1 MLHPL
6 RLLFFVCCTLAAGAL
21 TAQDDEGLIFLN
33 NPSFEDLPRNSQ
45 PPRGWTN
52 CGAPGETPP
61 DVHPD
66 PEKLFKVGM
75 KAQHD
80 NTFLGMVTRDTET
93 WESVGQQLA
102 QPFVAGQ
109 CYRFDVQ
116 LARSLTYLS
125 MSRMT
130 GQPTNYVTPSRL
142 RVWGGYSVCDRAQLL
157 GSSGLVH
164 NPKWKQYN
172 IKLSP
177 EDDFTHIIIEA
188 YYPEAILL
196 ATNGNVLVDNAL
208 PLTPIDCNNEAD
220 MFPAVAMEDTPAP
233 TNPDDDIETRE
244 IPERRKVNPG
254 KTTAPP
260 NAFVP
265 KAPQE
270 PTVRLGK
277 TEAILKEGE
286 VFTVENIAF
295 KSNSAELE
303 EESEDALQEIVG
315 FLKENDNVI
324 VEIGGHASRMATNY
338 FATDLSSNRAKTV
351 VSYLKRYNIG
361 FERLL
366 AKGYGK
372 SKPVCLDD
380 TKDCNRR
387 NQRVEVKILKIR
399 KTK

>member
-6 RLLFFVCCTLAAGAL
+6 RLLFFICFSLAAGAL
-21 TAQDDEGLIFLN
+21 TAQNEEGLIFLL
-33 NPSFEDLPRNSQ
+33 NPSFEDMPRNSS

-66 PEKLFKVGM
+66 PEFLFRVGM
-75 KAQHD
+75 RAQHE

-102 QPFVAGQ
+102 QPFMAGQ
-109 CYRFDVQ
+109 CYRLDIQ

-130 GQPTNYVTPSRL
+130 KQPTNYVTPVRL
-142 RVWGGYSVCDRAQLL
+142 RIWGGYSVCDRAQLL
-157 GSSGLVH
+157 GSSGLVS
-164 NPKWKQYN
+164 NSDWRQYN

-177 EDDFTHIIIEA
+177 EDDFTHIILEA

-196 ATNGNVLVDNAL
+196 ATNGNVLVDNAR
-208 PLTPIDCNNEAD
+208 PIFPIDCDDEAA
-220 MFPAVAMEDTPAP
+220 MFTDFSVADVPPP
-233 TNPDDDIETRE
+233 TNPDDDIVITT
-244 IPERRKVNPG
+244 IPEDDPPK
-254 KTTAPP
+254 KTPPP
-260 NAFVP
+260 NTFTP
-265 KAPQE
+265 KAPEE
-270 PTVRLGK
+270 PTVRLGQ

-286 VFTVENIAF
+286 VFTVENISF

-315 FLKENDNVI
+315 FLKENSNVI
-324 VEIGGHASRMATNY
+324 VEIGGHASRMATSFY
-338 FATDLSSNRAKTV
+338 ASDLSSNRAKTV
-351 VSYLKRYNIG
+351 VSYLKSYNIG

-372 SKPVCLDD
+372 SKPVCMDD

-387 NQRVEVKILKIR
+387 NQRVEVKILKI
-399 KTK
+399 KKSK

>member
-1 MLHPL
+1 MLHSL
-6 RLLFFVCCTLAAGAL
+6 RLLLFVCCTLAAGVLA
-21 TAQDDEGLIFLN
+21 AQGEEGLIFLN
-33 NPSFEDLPRNSQ
+33 NPSFEDLARNSQ

-66 PEKLFKVGM
+66 PEFLFRVGM
-75 KAQHD
+75 KAQHEK
-80 NTFLGMVTRDTET
+80 TFLGMVTRDTET

-102 QPFVAGQ
+102 QPFVANQ
-109 CYRFDVQ
+109 CYRLDIQ

-130 GQPTNYVTPSRL
+130 KQPTNYVTPIRL

-157 GSSGLVH
+157 GSSGLVS
-164 NPKWKQYN
+164 NSDWRQYN

-177 EDDFTHIIIEA
+177 EDDFTHIILEA

-196 ATNGNVLVDNAL
+196 ATNGNVLLDNAR
-208 PLTPIDCNNEAD
+208 PMFPIDCDDEA
-220 MFPAVAMEDTPAP
+220 AMLTEPPLADGPEP
-233 TNPDDDIETRE
+233 TNPANE
-244 IPERRKVNPG
+244 IVLTEVPERTEPKVYKG
-254 KTTAPP
+254 PP

-270 PTVRLGK
+270 PTVRLGQ

-286 VFTVENIAF
+286 VFTVENISF

-315 FLKENDNVI
+315 FLKENNNVI
-324 VEIGGHASRMATNY
+324 VEIGGHASRMATSFY
-338 FATDLSSNRAKTV
+338 ASDLSSNRAKTV
-351 VSYLKRYNIG
+351 VAYLKRNNIG

-366 AKGYGK
+366 SKGYGK
-372 SKPVCLDD
+372 SKPVCMDN

-387 NQRVEVKILKIR
+387 NQRVEVKILKIKR
-399 KTK
+399 SK

>member
-6 RLLFFVCCTLAAGAL
+6 RLLLLVCLTLATGAL
-21 TAQDDEGLIFLN
+21 MAQHEEGLIFLL
-33 NPSFEDLPRNSQ
+33 NPSFEDMPRNSS

-52 CGAPGETPP
+52 CGPRTETPP

-66 PEKLFKVGM
+66 PEFLFRVGM
-75 KAQHD
+75 AAQHE

-93 WESVGQQLA
+93 WESVGQQLS
-102 QPFVAGQ
+102 QSFVAGQ
-109 CYRFDVQ
+109 CYRLDIH

-130 GQPTNYVTPSRL
+130 SQPTNYVTPVRL

-157 GSSGLVH
+157 GSSELVS
-164 NPKWKQYN
+164 NSDWREYRL
-172 IKLSP
+172 KLSP
-177 EDDFTHIIIEA
+177 EDNFTHIILEA

-196 ATNGNVLVDNAL
+196 ATNGNILVDNAR
-208 PLTPIDCNNEAD
+208 PLVPIDCDDEA
-220 MFPAVAMEDTPAP
+220 AMLTDPPLAGSPSEPR
-233 TNPDDDIETRE
+233 NPDEGIKVIK
-244 IPERRKVNPG
+244 IPEPRVIDEPSKP
-254 KTTAPP
+254 KSFT
-260 NAFVP
+260 P
-265 KAPQE
+265 KAPEE
-270 PTVRLGK
+270 PIVRLGQ

-286 VFTVENIAF
+286 VFTVENISF
-295 KSNSAELE
+295 KTNSAELE
-303 EESEDALQEIVG
+303 EASEQALQEIVT
-315 FLKENDNVI
+315 FLKKNDNVI
-324 VEIGGHASRMATNY
+324 VEIGGHASRMATDY
-338 FATDLSSNRAKTV
+338 YALGLSSNRAKTV

-366 AKGYGK
+366 SMGYGK

-399 KTK
+399 TK

>member
-6 RLLFFVCCTLAAGAL
+6 RLLLFVCCTLAAGAL
-21 TAQDDEGLIFLN
+21 TAQNEEGLIFLN

-66 PEKLFKVGM
+66 PEFLFRVGM
-75 KAQHD
+75 RAEHE

-102 QPFVAGQ
+102 QPFVANQ
-109 CYRFDVQ
+109 CYRLDIQ

-130 GQPTNYVTPSRL
+130 KQPTNYVTPIRL

-157 GSSGLVH
+157 GSSGLVS
-164 NPKWKQYN
+164 NSDWRPYS

-177 EDDFTHIIIEA
+177 EDDFTHIILEA

-196 ATNGNVLVDNAL
+196 AINGNVLVDNAR
-208 PLTPIDCNNEAD
+208 PIFPIDCDDEAA
-220 MFPAVAMEDTPAP
+220 MFTDFSVADAPPP
-233 TNPDDDIETRE
+233 TNPDEE
-244 IPERRKVNPG
+244 IVVTKVPPG
-254 KTTAPP
+254 NRIT
-260 NAFVP
+260 P
-265 KAPQE
+265 KSPKPVVVQKPQE
-270 PTVRLGK
+270 PTVRLGQ

-286 VFTVENIAF
+286 VFTVENISF
-295 KSNSAELE
+295 KSNLAELE
-303 EESEDALQEIVG
+303 EESEQALQEIVG

-338 FATDLSSNRAKTV
+338 YAQDLSSKRAKTV
-351 VSYLKRYNIG
+351 VAYLKRNNIG

-366 AKGYGK
+366 SKGYGK
-372 SKPVCLDD
+372 SKPVCMDN

-387 NQRVEVKILKIR
+387 NQRVEVKILKIKR
-399 KTK
+399 SK

>member
-6 RLLFFVCCTLAAGAL
+6 RLLFSVYFLLATGVL
-21 TAQDDEGLIFLN
+21 MAQDDEGLIFLLN
-33 NPSFEDLPRNSQ
+33 ASFEDMPRNSS

-66 PEKLFKVGM
+66 PEFLFRVGM
-75 KAQHD
+75 QAQHG

-102 QPFVAGQ
+102 QPFVANQ
-109 CYRFDVQ
+109 CYRLDIQ

-130 GQPTNYVTPSRL
+130 KQPTNYVTPVRL

-157 GSSGLVH
+157 GSSGLVS
-164 NPKWKQYN
+164 NSKWSQYSL
-172 IKLSP
+172 KLSP
-177 EDDFTHIIIEA
+177 EDDFTHIILEA

-196 ATNGNVLVDNAL
+196 ATNGNVLVDNAR
-208 PLTPIDCNNEAD
+208 PIFPIDCDDETA
-220 MFPAVAMEDTPAP
+220 MFTEPPLAGGPEPS
-233 TNPDDDIETRE
+233 NPNDEIELTI
-244 IPERRKVNPG
+244 IPESPNFPPKK
-254 KTTAPP
+254 KTPP
-260 NAFVP
+260 NNFTP
-265 KAPQE
+265 KAPKE
-270 PTVRLGK
+270 PTVRLGQ

-286 VFTVENIAF
+286 VFTVENISF

-303 EESEDALQEIVG
+303 EASEDALQEIVG
-315 FLKENDNVI
+315 FLKENNNVI

-338 FATDLSSNRAKTV
+338 YASDLSSNRAKTV
-351 VSYLKRYNIG
+351 VAYLKSYNIG

-372 SKPVCLDD
+372 SKPVCMDN
-380 TKDCNRR
+380 TNDCNRR
-387 NQRVEVKILKIR
+387 NQRVEVKILKI
-399 KTK
+399 KSTK